1 MFKTLKKDI
10 RLNPQIATSH
20 TRITKIRE
28 CKIVLFMKVFISL
41 DISALYNVVEIFSV
55 LRQVKNL
62 VHVEAEKVLDFV
74 R

>member
-20 TRITKIRE
+20 TRIAKIRE
-28 CKIVLFMKVFISL
+28 HKIVLFMKVLL

-55 LRQVKNL
+55 LCQMKNL
-62 VHVEAEKVLDFV
+62 VHVETEKILDFV

>member
-10 RLNPQIATSH
+10 RLNPQIVTSH

-28 CKIVLFMKVFISL
+28 HTIVLFMKVFISL
-41 DISALYNVVEIFSV
+41 DIGALYNIVEIFSV

-62 VHVEAEKVLDFV
+62 IHVETEKVLDFV